1 MPPRALRRTVRV
13 RFTALYSGLFLG
25 SGALLLALAYG
36 FTAGTQRSVSRQVP
50 GTGGSTGTAEQL
62 RRLQAELAD
71 AHASQTRQLLLGCLL
86 ALAVMAALSVLLGT
100 GMARRVL
107 RPLREITAA
116 TRRISAA
123 NLDQRLAVPGPD
135 DEVKDLAD
143 TIDGLLAR
151 LEASFAAQRRFVADA
166 SHELRTPL
174 TTMRAAL
181 DVAAAKP
188 APAPQTV
195 ALAGRLR
202 TELDR
207 VDGLLSGLL
216 VLARAEHGALRDRV
230 PVPLDGL
237 VADALADRADQIAV
251 RRLAVT
257 LDGAGDPVGYG
268 DRTLLARL
276 VANLVDNAVV
286 HNAPGG
292 WIRITTGVT
301 QDEAWLTVATG
312 GPVLDPAR
320 LTELTRPFRRL
331 AADRTRSDTGSG
343 LGLSIVAA
351 IAAAHHGNLALTAPA
366 TGGLTATVRL
376 PRVAV

>member
-1 MPPRALRRTVRV
+1 MARRALRRTVRV
-13 RFTALYSGLFLG
+13 RFTALYTGLFLG

-36 FTAGTQRSVSRQVP
+36 FGTQTHRAVSQRVP
-50 GTGGSTGTAEQL
+50 GTDSTAATEQV
-62 RRLQAELAD
+62 RQLQAQLAE
-71 AHASQTRQLLLGCLL
+71 AHTSQTRQLLLGCLI
-86 ALAVMAALSVLLGT
+86 AFAVLAVLSVPLGT

-116 TRRISAA
+116 TQAISAA
-123 NLDQRLAVPGPD
+123 NLDRRLAVPGPD
-135 DEVKDLAD
+135 DEVKELAD

-174 TTMRAAL
+174 TTMRASL
-181 DVAAAKP
+181 DVAVAKP
-188 APAPQTV
+188 DPAPQTV
-195 ALAGRLR
+195 ALAGRIR

-216 VLARAEHGALRDRV
+216 ALARAEHGALRERTA
-230 PVPLDGL
+230 VPLAAL
-237 VADALADRADQIAV
+237 VADTLADRADQIAV
-251 RRLAVT
+251 RRLTVT
-257 LDGAGDPVGYG
+257 LDGTDDAVGAG

-286 HNAPGG
+286 HNAPDG
-292 WIRITTGVT
+292 WIRITTAATDG
-301 QDEAWLTVATG
+301 EARLTVATG
-312 GPVLDPAR
+312 GPVLDAAQ
-320 LTELTRPFRRL
+320 LGELTRPFRRL
-331 AADRTRSDTGSG
+331 AADRTGSDTGSG

-351 IAAAHHGNLALTAPA
+351 IAAAHHGRLDLDAPA

-376 PRVAV
+376 PRSAT

>member
-1 MPPRALRRTVRV
+1 MARRALRRTVRV
-13 RFTALYSGLFLG
+13 RFTALYTGLFLG
-25 SGALLLALAYG
+25 SGALLLALAYAFATG
-36 FTAGTQRSVSRQVP
+36 SRRSVSQQVP
-50 GTGGSTGTAEQL
+50 GTGGTSDQL
-62 RRLQAELAD
+62 RQVQAELAD
-71 AHASQTRQLLLGCLL
+71 AHATQTRQLLLGCLL
-86 ALAVMAALSVLLGT
+86 AFAVMAVLSVLLGT

-116 TRRISAA
+116 TQAISAA
-123 NLDQRLAVPGPD
+123 NLDRRLAVPGPH

-174 TTMRAAL
+174 TTMRASL
-181 DVAAAKP
+181 DVAVAKP
-188 APAPQTV
+188 DPAPQTV

-216 VLARAEHGALRDRV
+216 VLARAEHGALRERTA
-230 PVPLDGL
+230 VPLAGL

-251 RRLAVT
+251 RRLTVT
-257 LDGAGDPVGYG
+257 LDGTDDAVGSG

-286 HNAPGG
+286 HNAAGG
-292 WIRITTGVT
+292 WIRISTAATGA
-301 QDEAWLTVATG
+301 EARLTIATG
-312 GPVLDPAR
+312 GAVLDAAQ
-320 LTELTRPFRRL
+320 LAELTRPFRRL
-331 AADRTRSDTGSG
+331 AADRTGSDTGSG

-351 IAAAHHGNLALTAPA
+351 IAAAHHGSLDLAAPA

-376 PRVAV
+376 PRDAA